1 MSVFRPIKAIKDSKL
16 YLRLVAL
23 EEAER
28 TESAHEDGEVAKL
41 MLNVKAVVKNA
52 EIISEHVIT
61 HMPQYTLHNGRHLW
75 NVLSYAEELAG
86 ESIEE
91 FSALECALLIMAVFV
106 HDLGMVPDAEE
117 VRAWEDSNAKT
128 PEAEA
133 WQTYCAGH
141 PLWTQ
146 REKLSV
152 EKEKERKQLLG
163 KVRADYLRETHADEA
178 KPLGG
183 LNRINRWLER
193 LEGFDPKL
201 LEYRGLNYRGPL
213 ALLAMSH
220 GQSVDWLPE
229 RLTTCKEVSL
239 EKGDVYHHDVGG
251 EHINWPYLSWM
262 LRLADI
268 MDFDASRTP
277 AVVFEHLGIDDA
289 VSVREWQKHLSI
301 ASVSFLADA
310 EGPKVRYVC
319 NKCPS
324 PRVEKAI
331 HEFVGWI
338 NLELGHVAT
347 EQARG
352 SRHYESRKETLQLKL
367 PEKAE
372 VKINA
377 REGNYE
383 YLDVSFTLERDAVM
397 ELLMGEALYGDHNL
411 ALRELVQNAL
421 DALHL
426 RDMRSQLREK
436 LREAGGLHE
445 APPVEPVGASEKL
458 EVHVTWGHDAHGRAW
473 IKVKDNGVGMTKG
486 QIEKFLTRIG
496 KSYYKSPEFKREQ
509 KLMKEHGLLC
519 TTISQFGIGFL
530 SSFMLADKVEVVTR
544 AGGRVGDDE
553 HTRRVVVDGP
563 HGMIAIYPVAGGEGG
578 FSDGTGTEVTL
589 WLKGELKFE
598 PWDREAVIYDLR
610 YHHYEIGKSE
620 KCRKRYSD
628 VIDPALEVGKYF
640 IWPLYTVSLE
650 EAAMGEMPFV
660 LDEQFHFQELLPINV
675 GEVDRAAV
683 ECGSPEIDLTKLDW
697 DPVTWTDSKATGSRV
712 RYAVPRAKGCSQDFE
727 TWKNRPNLMPKGV
740 SQALL
745 QSIVELQL
753 PKRGRMRML
762 VNGVHVP
769 EFDEYSHSSD
779 LREILDELAERPGVG
794 GICWWDLRG
803 EATMR
808 LRADR
813 QAPTRLQ
820 DEVTMQMQ
828 RDMLRR
834 AADALKPEAVD
845 SWRWLNHAMGQGVAC
860 PEIGGIESDWA
871 NQVNLPFDPM
881 LWSCCVT
888 QGLRWERRFQWETE
902 NVERG
907 LCLSLLRAHA
917 IGKKISKKL
926 TLIHSGCDL
935 YQITMDFTRA
945 LAISLGRGI
954 DADNLT
960 EVAIE
965 EEYGLDFCGNL
976 VDACE
981 RGARL
986 CSVYPTDTAYTCFV
1000 SSNWLSEAFWP
1011 SVEAGVPFLKLAGAK
1026 GRLSQLYLLG
1036 PMELSSISSEPPGWL
1051 AVREYDL
1058 IAPWT
1063 GVPLGRLRQLWP
1075 ADDNEHERRARL
1087 ILPFLFGEEILKH
1100 VPLDQLSGNLEVPDL
1115 LMWMPHPRQMGWRFD
1130 DESHTVE
1137 DWNEGSLSALW
1148 DIEKGTVVYA
1158 PGLHDRE
1165 SIRKEGVSLN
1175 KLLGMKK

>member
-16 YLRLVAL
+16 YSRLVAL
-23 EEAER
+23 EETER
-28 TESAHEDGEVAKL
+28 AESAHEDGEVAKL
-41 MLNVKAVVKNA
+41 MLNVKALVKNA

-75 NVLSYAEELAG
+75 NVLSYTEELAG

-146 REKLSV
+146 REKLPV
-152 EKEKERKQLLG
+152 EKETEKLQLLG

-201 LEYRGLNYRGPL
+201 LEHRGLSYREPL

-239 EKGDVYHHDVGG
+239 EKKEDVYHHDVGG
-251 EHINWPYLSWM
+251 EHVNWPYLSWL

-277 AVVFEHLGIDDA
+277 AVVFEHLGIEDA
-289 VSVREWQKHLSI
+289 VSVKEWQKHLSI
-301 ASVSFLADA
+301 ASVSFLTDA
-310 EGPKVRYVC
+310 EGAKVRYVC

-331 HEFVGWI
+331 HEFIGWI

-352 SRHYESRKETLQLKL
+352 SRHYESRKETLQLNL
-367 PEKAE
+367 PDKAE

-377 REGNYE
+377 REGSYE

-426 RDMRSQLREK
+426 RDMRSQLRDK
-436 LREAGGLHE
+436 LREAGRIND

-458 EVHVTWGHDAHGRAW
+458 EVQVTWGHDAHGRAW

-544 AGGRVGDDE
+544 AGGRGGDDD
-553 HTRRVVVDGP
+553 HARRVVVDGP
-563 HGMIAIYPVAGGEGG
+563 HGMIAIYPVAGNGG
-578 FSDGTGTEVTL
+578 GVVTGTEVTL
-589 WLKGELKFE
+589 WLKEEFQFV
-598 PWDREAVIYDLR
+598 PWDRAAVIRDLKHRHYGGGHEGDLR
-610 YHHYEIGKSE
+610 EVPEKSL
-620 KCRKRYSD
+620 
-628 VIDPALEVGKYF
+628 DPALELGMHVV
-640 IWPLYTVSLE
+640 WPLYPVRVGRL
-650 EAAMGEMPFV
+650 AAKEPLV
-660 LDEQFHFQELLPINV
+660 LDEDFHFRELMPLA
-675 GEVDRAAV
+675 VDAV
-683 ECGSPEIDLTKLDW
+683 WAKANDW
-697 DPVTWTDSKATGSRV
+697 DVESGDLSRLAWDPATWQDEQGSGSRV
-712 RYAVPRAKGCSQDFE
+712 RYAVPRIGSASGNFAEWVQ
-727 TWKNRPNLMPKGV
+727 RPNVVPGILA
-740 SQALL
+740 QTLL
-745 QSIVELQL
+745 QAFVEPQFSE
-753 PKRGRMRML
+753 KGRTRIL
-762 VNGVHVP
+762 VNGIAVP
-769 EFDEYSHSSD
+769 ETGG
-779 LREILDELAERPGVG
+779 LGNQLAVVNGVG
-794 GICWWDLRG
+794 GCCWVDLRG
-803 EATMR
+803 VAAPR
-808 LRADR
+808 LRSDR
-813 QAPTRLQ
+813 QGVTRFQPAEGQEARELLYQRSTNALQ
-820 DEVTMQMQ
+820 PVTM
-828 RDMLRR
+828 
-834 AADALKPEAVD
+834 D
-845 SWRWLNHAMGQGVAC
+845 SWRWLSHALAAKIPR
-860 PEIGGIESDWA
+860 PEKDGAEESW
-871 NQVNLPFDPM
+871 L
-881 LWSCCVT
+881 
-888 QGLRWERRFQWETE
+888 
-902 NVERG
+902 
-907 LCLSLLRAHA
+907 HA
-917 IGKKISKKL
+917 IGL
-926 TLIHSGCDL
+926 TPDPVLWCLGLYAERRRESGFVHDHAHIRAFACDL
-935 YQITMDFTRA
+935 ARGRDSVGSLIGVLPRARDCAQVLAPDLVADIDHALGIARVRA
-945 LAISLGRGI
+945 LALARALAHTRDRASARSRVDRASALARDLLQVYVPVQAFDHFVGTSSLSGAFLPTAE
-954 DADNLT
+954 D
-960 EVAIE
+960 
-965 EEYGLDFCGNL
+965 GLPALSTSGVNRRLMGLSL
-976 VDACE
+976 V
-981 RGARL
+981 
-986 CSVYPTDTAYTCFV
+986 
-1000 SSNWLSEAFWP
+1000 
-1011 SVEAGVPFLKLAGAK
+1011 
-1026 GRLSQLYLLG
+1026 G
-1036 PMELSSISSEPPGWL
+1036 PVELSPQHRPLPDWL
-1051 AVREYDL
+1051 TDWGYDL

-1063 GVPLGRLRQLWP
+1063 GLPHGWLR
-1075 ADDNEHERRARL
+1075 ERCPSWEVRRNTRVL
-1087 ILPFLFGEEILKH
+1087 FILPFLYGHSFFSKNKGQRIVSLLG
-1100 VPLDQLSGNLEVPDL
+1100 VPNLL
-1115 LMWMPHPRQMGWRFD
+1115 LWMPHPKQMGWRFD
-1130 DESHTVE
+1130 DPEHSQE
-1137 DWNEGSLSALW
+1137 EWSEGCLSALW
-1148 DIEKGTVVYA
+1148 DVEQDTVVYA

-1165 SIRKEGVSLN
+1165 SIRKVGVSLDVF
-1175 KLLGMKK
+1175 LEIGRE